1 MEMDTDLRFSIY
13 GARLSS
19 HLVERLWTFYF
30 KGLSLCASYFTTYVD
45 SLCICISNFIQCK
58 YHICNNRSYFQA
70 TCSIDKTCIIMWV
83 KKLVVNIYINVFSYL
98 QNSRLFV
105 HQNKSCI
112 CHLSVSVLFVR
123 WLILTLLIFSTYSFC
138 LHILTL
144 YFHDGKK

>member
-1 MEMDTDLRFSIY
+1 MDLRFLIY

-30 KGLSLCASYFTTYVD
+30 KGLSLCASCFTTYVV
-45 SLCICISNFIQCK
+45 SLCIYISNFIQCK
-58 YHICNNRSYFQA
+58 YHSCKNGSYFHA

-83 KKLVVNIYINVFSYL
+83 KKSVVNIYIKVFSYL
-98 QNSRLFV
+98 QISRLFV

-112 CHLSVSVLFVR
+112 CDLSVSVHFVR
-123 WLILTLLIFSTYSFC
+123 WLILTLLIFSTYSVC

-144 YFHDGKK
+144 